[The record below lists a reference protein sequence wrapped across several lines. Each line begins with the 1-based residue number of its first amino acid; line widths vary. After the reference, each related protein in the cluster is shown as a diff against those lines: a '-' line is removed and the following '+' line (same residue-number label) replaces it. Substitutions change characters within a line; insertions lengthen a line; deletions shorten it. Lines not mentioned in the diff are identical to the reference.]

1 MLVAQNAGRGSR
13 LGGILIEGVSVSYA
27 GARVIEQ
34 LSLTIADGAFFTLLG
49 PSGCG
54 KTTLLRTLAG
64 FLPVD
69 SGTIRFGETDVT
81 QTPPYRRDIGMV
93 FQDYALFPDKTVFDN
108 VAYGLRARKRDD
120 ATVRAKTGEY
130 LERVGLSGFE
140 ARRPAEL
147 SGGQRQRVALA
158 RALVI
163 EPQVLLMDEPL
174 SNLDAKLRV
183 QVRETI
189 HDLQREAAITTV
201 FVTHDQEEALALSDA
216 IGLMRAGSIEQM
228 GAPAEIYAAPISSY
242 VADFVGAANVIAI
255 KAPVRAEPGA
265 RVMLRLAD
273 AEISARAITIVPDG
287 EAWLLARQEDVGLH
301 PASVPGGMIATI
313 LRRQYLGSRTHY
325 RVKLGAEGPVLTV
338 ERTGADHSRFAEG
351 ETVHVVLDPLRTLLV
366 AR

>member
-1 MLVAQNAGRGSR
+1 MS
-13 LGGILIEGVSVSYA
+13 GIAIDGVSVSYA
-27 GARVIEQ
+27 GNRVIEN
-34 LSLTIADGAFFTLLG
+34 LSLSIAEGAFFTLLG

-69 SGTIRFGETDVT
+69 SGTIRFGATDVT
-81 QTPPYRRDIGMV
+81 HTPAHRRDIGMV

-120 ATVRAKTGEY
+120 ATIRARVAEY
-130 LERVGLSGFE
+130 LERVGLTGFG

-189 HDLQREAAITTV
+189 ADLQREAGITTV
-201 FVTHDQEEALALSDA
+201 FVTHDQEEALALSDT
-216 IGLMRAGSIEQM
+216 IGLMRSGRIEQNA
-228 GAPAEIYAAPISSY
+228 APADIYARPVSAY
-242 VADFVGAANVIAI
+242 VADFVGAANVV
-255 KAPVRAEPGA
+255 PVQTPDHADPA
-265 RVMLRLAD
+265 MPVVVRLAD
-273 AEISARAITIVPDG
+273 IEVAARASEPLMAG
-287 EAWLLARQEDVGLH
+287 EARLLARQEDIALH
-301 PASVPGGMIATI
+301 RAAGPGRLPGVIV
-313 LRRQYLGSRTHY
+313 RRQYLGSRTHY
-325 RVKLGAEGPVLTV
+325 RVRIGDEGPVLAV
-338 ERTGADHSRFAEG
+338 ERTGADHAALVEG
-351 ETVHVVLDPLRTLLV
+351 EAVHVAFDPQRTLLV
-366 AR
+366 RE

>member
-1 MLVAQNAGRGSR
+1 MGS
-13 LGGILIEGVSVSYA
+13 ISIESVSVSYA
-27 GARVIEQ
+27 GNRVIEQ
-34 LSLTIADGAFFTLLG
+34 LSLTIPDGAFFTLLG

-64 FLPVD
+64 FLSVD
-69 SGTIRFGETDVT
+69 DGRIRFGDVDVT
-81 QTPPYRRDIGMV
+81 HTPPYRRDIGMV

-108 VAYGLRARKRDD
+108 VAYGLRARKQVEASIR
-120 ATVRAKTGEY
+120 RKTGEY

-163 EPQVLLMDEPL
+163 APQVLLMDEPL

-201 FVTHDQEEALALSDA
+201 FVTHDQEEALALSDL
-216 IGLMRAGSIEQM
+216 IGLMHAGRIEQM
-228 GAPAEIYAAPISSY
+228 GAPSEIYAAPISSY
-242 VADFVGAANVIAI
+242 VADFVGAANVVEITAPSAI
-255 KAPVRAEPGA
+255 EAGGMGTVN
-265 RVMLRLAD
+265 LAGFD
-273 AEISARAITIVPDG
+273 VSARAVKRVDAG
-287 EAWLLARQEDVGLH
+287 RAWLLARQEDIMLH
-301 PASVPGGMIATI
+301 PAGGAAGIKATI

-325 RVKLGAEGPVLTV
+325 RVRLASEGPALSV
-338 ERTGADHSRFAEG
+338 ERTGPDHSCFSEG
-351 ETVHVVLDPLRTLLV
+351 APVQVSLDPMRTLV
-366 AR
+366 VPR